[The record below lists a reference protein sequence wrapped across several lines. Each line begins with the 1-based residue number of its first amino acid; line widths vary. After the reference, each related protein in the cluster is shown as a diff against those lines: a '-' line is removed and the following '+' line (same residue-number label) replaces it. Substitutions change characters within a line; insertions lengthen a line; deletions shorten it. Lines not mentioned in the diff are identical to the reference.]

1 MERTDKRR
9 RMTEEGRERVRSNAR
24 EEGVGQ
30 RSGCPG
36 TWNARVC
43 GILISGIPETTDHP
57 TLLPL
62 SLLLLLPAPML
73 LPRLLHRCMR
83 LPPERPVF
91 AIANYDNIYI
101 TLSFLGTHIFIPAI
115 FYRYH
120 RLLLCAIR
128 CNHLEIT

>member
-91 AIANYDNIYI
+91 AIANYDNIYH
-101 TLSFLGTHIFIPAI
+101 SFVPRYTYIFILAI

>member
-30 RSGCPG
+30 RSGCPS

-62 SLLLLLPAPML
+62 LAAATTTSSDAATTITTSLHASPSRTAGLRHCKL
-73 LPRLLHRCMR
+73 
-83 LPPERPVF
+83 
-91 AIANYDNIYI
+91 
-101 TLSFLGTHIFIPAI
+101 
-115 FYRYH
+115 
-120 RLLLCAIR
+120 
-128 CNHLEIT
+128 